1 MKMIK
6 ASQCTFCNYFL
17 AVYVMCSHNFSQ
29 HRYASR
35 QHNSKVRD
43 FDSRPFSFLF
53 FFFLPLLMRVHCH
66 SHAHAF
72 DGRPCRMAV
81 LHRALMYATVFTGIY
96 IFHFCYFLK
105 SERGDSGLLSCA
117 PNCLT
122 TLPLCPMYAVC
133 SLSCEERIH
142 HRFR

>member
-1 MKMIK
+1 M
-6 ASQCTFCNYFL
+6 ASQCIFCNYFL
-17 AVYVMCSHNFSQ
+17 AVYVMCIRKFSR

-35 QHNSKVRD
+35 QN
-43 FDSRPFSFLF
+43 DSRVREVILTVGRF
-53 FFFLPLLMRVHCH
+53 FFFFFSSPPIDTHWH
-66 SHAHAF
+66 SHVYF
-72 DGRPCRMAV
+72 DGLPCHIGV

-105 SERGDSGLLSCA
+105 SEHGDSGLLSCA
-117 PNCLT
+117 PNCPRT
-122 TLPLCPMYAVC
+122 IPLCSLYAVC